1 MRWPRS
7 VISSFAFRRYYYFVT
22 TTYPHALAT
31 QRHFLLNLSSLILLC
46 HYNLPSCVG
55 HAASFPPL
63 PFVVIFTLSL
73 QPTLMRWL
81 CSIIPSFALTCF
93 KKRVVLSTNPRLGC
107 RLACKFTQAT
117 LVRRSPW
124 EVRKRCRAYN

>member
-63 PFVVIFTLSL
+63 PFVVIITLSL
-73 QPTLMRWL
+73 QPTLMRWP
-81 CSIIPSFALTCF
+81 CSVIPSFAFRRYFYSVT
-93 KKRVVLSTNPRLGC
+93 TTYPH
-107 RLACKFTQAT
+107 A
-117 LVRRSPW
+117 LVMQHHSLLCP
-124 EVRKRCRAYN
+124 YLF